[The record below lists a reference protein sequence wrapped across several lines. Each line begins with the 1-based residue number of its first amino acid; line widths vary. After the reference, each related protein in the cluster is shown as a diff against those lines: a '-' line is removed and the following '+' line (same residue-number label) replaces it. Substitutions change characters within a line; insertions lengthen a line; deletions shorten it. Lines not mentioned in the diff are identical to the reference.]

1 MRVLVTGGAGR
12 LGITVCQK
20 LLNEGFGVR
29 VFDLD
34 TPRNRRSMKEIGGE
48 AQMAWGDITSRD
60 SVARALD
67 GVGAVVHMAG
77 ILPPV
82 SEEQPALTAKV
93 NVEGTRV
100 LVDLL
105 KGRQPGLPF
114 VFTSSVSVF
123 GPTPDASRPISV
135 EKDSPRPE
143 GVYARTKL
151 EAEEII
157 RQSGVE
163 HVVLRLSAAMY
174 TVFTL
179 KDMKMIYSIPADNRV
194 EMCHPEDAAVAI
206 VNAISRFQE
215 VKGNTLVVSG
225 GPDNRMLYGEMVAQI
240 LDVMSLP
247 VPPTEKFI
255 KEPYYLDWYDTGKSQ
270 ELLSFQHKG
279 FKDYL
284 DDYRRQLSRR
294 FSPLFLPFMSLFVG
308 PLFGKAIVRF
318 M

>member
-1 MRVLVTGGAGR
+1 MLVLVTGGAGR
-12 LGITVCQK
+12 LGISVCRI
-20 LLNEGFGVR
+20 LLKHGFQVR
-29 VFDLD
+29 VLDLN
-34 TPRNRRSMKEIGGE
+34 TPHNRKSIREIGGGVE
-48 AQMAWGDITSRD
+48 AAWGDITSRD
-60 SVARALD
+60 SIATALE

-82 SEEQPALTAKV
+82 SEEKPELTAKV

-105 KGRQPGLPF
+105 RGRQPALPF

-151 EAEEII
+151 AAEELI
-157 RQSGVE
+157 RQSGVD

-174 TVFTL
+174 TVFNM
-179 KDMKMIYSIPADNRV
+179 KDMKMIYSIPFNNRV
-194 EMCHPEDAAVAI
+194 EICHPDDVAVAI
-206 VNAISRFQE
+206 VNAIFRFE
-215 VKGNTLVVSG
+215 EIKGNTLLVSG
-225 GPDNRMLYGEMVAQI
+225 GPDNRMSYGQMVEAI
-240 LDVMSLP
+240 LDVISLP
-247 VPPTEKFI
+247 SPPAKKFA
-255 KEPYYLDWYDTGKSQ
+255 KEPSYLDWYDTRKSQ
-270 ELLSFQHKG
+270 ELLSYQHKG

-284 DDYRRQLSRR
+284 DDYRRQLSRKY
-294 FSPLFLPFMSLFVG
+294 SPLFLPFMSLFVG